1 MIILLYAVQ
10 FLLLL
15 LAFIVTNWLSSSR
28 SFFLFLLFL
37 LLLLLLLLYI
47 YIYIYIYISI
57 AFAVVCGVRSLFV
70 CLSLLVSSFVRLFAK
85 HLYLSA
91 RSAKRSY
98 YDDMEMIVICLSGTV
113 CVVVDP
119 KNRPKWILNI
129 KTKSCPNFNS
139 IY

>member
-1 MIILLYAVQ
+1 MQ
-10 FLLLL
+10 F
-15 LAFIVTNWLSSSR
+15 SSSFYCLR
-28 SFFLFLLFL
+28 LLFWQIDWAL
-37 LLLLLLLLYI
+37 LGPFSCSCSCSCSCYCYCYCYC